1 MDIKKLIPI
10 IIALF
15 AALAGQFLGGF
26 GFIVLVVG
34 VLLAGLAAFA
44 ISAADEALLK
54 KMIHFVAQLESGLA
68 PAPVESTRT
77 DSMGELARGLNRLT
91 NRDKAVQQAN
101 SDPLTGLANRRGMVQ
116 KLDTALKNGQPL
128 ALFYIDLDKFKPVND
143 QYGHEMG
150 DAVLRKV
157 AEFLLACVRDGDIVA
172 RLGGDE
178 FVVIFFG
185 LTDKALLTERAQ
197 KILHLLNEPFWVND
211 QRIKIGGSVGITLA
225 PTDGNTTDAV
235 LHAADETMY
244 AVKKA
249 GRNNFRFYS

>member
-54 KMIHFVAQLESGLA
+54 KMIHFVSQLESGLA

-157 AEFLLACVRDGDIVA
+157 AEFLLACVRDGDVVA

-178 FVVIFFG
+178 FVVIFMG

-225 PTDGNTTDAV
+225 PIDGNTTDAV

>member
-54 KMIHFVAQLESGLA
+54 KMIHFVSQLESGLA

-157 AEFLLACVRDGDIVA
+157 AEFLLACVRDGDVVA

-178 FVVIFFG
+178 FVVIFMG

-225 PTDGNTTDAV
+225 PIDGNTTDTV